1 MRIAVALQLG
11 FCGLCLTLALVGEG
25 MGVEIP
31 DPPAVNCVWSRWSE
45 WSPCDP
51 CTKSRRRSRSVEVF
65 SQFGGLSCEGSL
77 GDREFCTTGAECELP
92 PPPACSDSE
101 FQCESGSCIKK
112 RLMCNGDY
120 DCEEGS
126 DEDCDPQRK
135 PCGLSVLE
143 NNEQGRTAGYG
154 INILGVDPRMNP
166 FNNDYFNGRCDRVR
180 NPYTQKYDRLPWN
193 VGVLNYETLVE
204 ETTSREIY
212 EDTDSLLK
220 EILTEMTNKLDVGLS
235 FKFSPTEKSM
245 SESVAPPSTSDAAA
259 PSTSDAAA
267 PSTSDAA
274 APSTSDA
281 AAPSTSDAA
290 APSTSDAAAP
300 STSDAA
306 APSTSDAA
314 APSTSKVDLTLGL
327 EIGFQKKTMIKEL
340 SEYTKIKNKSFMR
353 VKGKVQLSTYRMRSR
368 ELKTADEFLAH
379 VKSLPLQYER
389 GIYFAFLEDYGTHY
403 TKNGKTGGEYELVYV
418 LNQDTI
424 KTKNLTERTVQNCV
438 KVGISADFQGIV
450 DGNVKNDNCK
460 DVTNKNQGDTAGKA
474 VVDKVITSVKG
485 GTLQSAV
492 GMRAQ
497 LNKEGVMN
505 INTYQEWARTI
516 AEAPALL
523 TSEPEPIYMLIPLDM
538 ADANTRISNL
548 KRATADYTAEY
559 NVCKCKP
566 CQNGGTLALLD
577 GRCKCMCP
585 FQYEGLACQNYKA
598 DKVKHAGARPTVIQE
613 GNWSCWSSWSSCG
626 GGKRT
631 RTRRCNTEGLLGA
644 VCRGDTNNEEHC

>member
-1 MRIAVALQLG
+1 MRIEVALQLG

-25 MGVEIP
+25 MGVELP
-31 DPPAVNCVWSRWSE
+31 DPPAVNCVWSSWSE

-51 CTKSRRRSRSVEVF
+51 CTKTRRRSRGVEEF
-65 SQFGGLSCEGSL
+65 SQFGGASCVGSL
-77 GDREFCTTGAECELP
+77 GDRELCRSDARCDLP

-126 DEDCDPQRK
+126 DEDCDPVRK
-135 PCGLSVLE
+135 PCGVSDLDT
-143 NNEQGRTAGYG
+143 NEQGRTAGYG

-180 NPYTQKYDRLPWN
+180 NPNTQKYDRLPWN
-193 VGVLNYETLVE
+193 VAVLNYETLVE

-212 EDTDSLLK
+212 EDSDSLLK
-220 EILTEMTNKLDVGLS
+220 EILTEKTNKLD
-235 FKFSPTEKSM
+235 
-245 SESVAPPSTSDAAA
+245 
-259 PSTSDAAA
+259 
-267 PSTSDAA
+267 
-274 APSTSDA
+274 
-281 AAPSTSDAA
+281 
-290 APSTSDAAAP
+290 
-300 STSDAA
+300 
-306 APSTSDAA
+306 
-314 APSTSKVDLTLGL
+314 
-327 EIGFQKKTMIKEL
+327 
-340 SEYTKIKNKSFMR
+340 NKSFMR

-379 VKSLPLQYER
+379 VKSLPLQYEK

-424 KTKNLTERTVQNCV
+424 KTRNLTERTVQDCV
-438 KVGISADFQGIV
+438 KVGLTADIEGV
-450 DGNVKNDNCK
+450 VGGNVNKEECDP
-460 DVTNKNQGDTAGKA
+460 VTKKTQGDTHGKA
-474 VVDKVITSVKG
+474 VVDKVLTSVKG

-497 LNKEGVMN
+497 LNKEGVMD
-505 INTYQEWARTI
+505 IATYQEWARTI

-538 ADANTRISNL
+538 PDANTRISNM
-548 KRATADYTAEY
+548 KQATADYVAEY

-577 GRCKCMCP
+577 GQCKCICS
-585 FQYEGLACQNYKA
+585 FLYEGLACQNYKA
-598 DKVKHAGARPTVIQE
+598 DKAKNAGPRPTVIQE
-613 GNWSCWSSWSSCG
+613 GNWSCWSSWSRCSG
-626 GGKRT
+626 AKRI
-631 RTRRCNTEGLLGA
+631 RTRRCNTDRILGA
-644 VCRGDTNNEEHC
+644 VCRGDTKSEEHC